1 MRGSYLLAL
10 LVSIIG
16 LGILDYRY
24 KLALFHDMGR
34 ALKVLGLSLAA
45 FITWDALGIVFK
57 IFFIGA
63 NPYLLGLHIGQFPF
77 EEMFFLVL
85 LIYCSLVLYRF
96 IAKMEKQ

>member
-10 LVSIIG
+10 VVSIIG
-16 LGILDYRY
+16 LGIIDYRY

-34 ALKVLGLSLAA
+34 ALKVLGLSLTV
-45 FITWDALGIVFK
+45 FISWDVLGIMFK

-63 NPYLLGLHIGQFPF
+63 NPYLLGLRIGQFPF
-77 EEMFFLVL
+77 EEMFFLIL

-96 IAKMEKQ
+96 IAKKEQQ